1 MPPNN
6 IELEPNTT
14 RMATRE
20 RNATV
25 HPGVVL
31 KNAQRVR
38 RTKEEIEREKELKRI
53 RAEAKAQKKATSDDK
68 KARGEARIAQ
78 LQEIEDASIAN
89 ANSEFPRRKLKKG
102 LQ

>member
-6 IELEPNTT
+6 IELKPNTT

-25 HPGVVL
+25 HPGALL
-31 KNAQRVR
+31 KDAQRVR
-38 RTKEEIEREKELKRI
+38 RTKEEIEQEKELKRI
-53 RAEAKAQKKATSDDK
+53 RAEAKAQKKTTSDDK

-89 ANSEFPRRKLKKG
+89 ANSEFPRQKLKKG